1 MPNASEAS
9 FKIDI
14 LIISAWKELSLAF
27 ADERLSNACIE
38 AFENCVPLLSG
49 FWNGVCLHH
58 SYKKAACL
66 VHHSL
71 CLLFKCQQVKEA
83 VTISLCCFN
92 IIVFTDVVI
101 HNIYQICLFCF
112 VCSIHVQR
120 SHSPASNNYLW
131 GGGGW
136 GDCCWG
142 QWHGGKQQKHPKSA
156 ALLPLLLLVCEAN
169 MEATSFDCWVLL
181 PCKLI

>member
-120 SHSPASNNYLW
+120 SHSPASDNYLCE
-131 GGGGW
+131 GGGGLLLRAVTW
-136 GDCCWG
+136 GKAAKASQVRCFAAAAAACLWSK
-142 QWHGGKQQKHPKSA
+142 HGGNILRLLCCFFAKQ
-156 ALLPLLLLVCEAN
+156 
-169 MEATSFDCWVLL
+169 
-181 PCKLI
+181 